1 MDTFYFRAYVEMKIL
16 KNCLNK
22 NYCKIILSV
31 ICNTLLLIFFY
42 ALKHYLYDIV
52 GVISFALIFIMDII
66 FPHYIII
73 AEALK
78 GTLF

>member
-1 MDTFYFRAYVEMKIL
+1 M
-16 KNCLNK
+16 
-22 NYCKIILSV
+22 

>member
-1 MDTFYFRAYVEMKIL
+1 M
-16 KNCLNK
+16 
-22 NYCKIILSV
+22 

-52 GVISFALIFIMDII
+52 GVISFALIIIMDII
-66 FPHYIII
+66 LSDYIII